1 MSSRGKEDE
10 VRIPEVIVDNKTNK
24 KYQRGSFLGKVI
36 RLRRYERASHLAVVA
51 EPVPGCSAFVSS
63 ARDVPYVRV
72 RALPQ
77 SKEFTFSD
85 VRRVLFATKSPK
97 IRNHGQLAVSRLPIR
112 ANTFSFFFFT
122 RYFYHVG
129 TCQCLQR
136 YLCWR

>member
-77 SKEFTFSD
+77 LKEFTFSD
-85 VRRVLFATKSPK
+85 VRRVLFRRKVQKFETTANSPFLDLFV
-97 IRNHGQLAVSRLPIR
+97 RTRLV
-112 ANTFSFFFFT
+112 FFFT
-122 RYFYHVG
+122 RSFYHVG

-136 YLCWR
+136 YLC